1 MKGIE
6 IKTTQNVVLEYE
18 LASLRD
24 RIIAFVLDLV
34 CIGVTMTL
42 FSFMF
47 FSAFSFYGYMETV
60 GMMFLVCIFLFYALA
75 FEVFN
80 NGQSLGK
87 KAMRIRVIKTTGENA
102 TFYDYA
108 GRWVFR
114 MIDIWFSFGA
124 IASMLIA
131 SSSKA
136 QRIGDIVSNTAVI
149 KLVPTVNLYLNDIL
163 KIQSRET
170 YQPVYV
176 QAKQL
181 AEEDVILIKSTIDR
195 FKKYNNDAHVDA
207 VVELTARVK
216 RILEIRDETPNDVR
230 FLQTIINDYIVL
242 TR

>member
-6 IKTTQNVVLEYE
+6 IKTTQNVLLEYE
-18 LASLRD
+18 LATLRE
-24 RIIAFVLDLV
+24 RIIAFLLDLV
-34 CIGVTMTL
+34 CIGIAMTVVSL
-42 FSFMF
+42 IFYSVFMVYGF
-47 FSAFSFYGYMETV
+47 MQTVASLLISCVFIFYS
-60 GMMFLVCIFLFYALA
+60 LA

-87 KAMRIRVIKTTGENA
+87 KIMRIRVIKVTGEKA
-102 TFYDYA
+102 TFYDYT

-114 MIDIWFSFGA
+114 MIDIYLSLGA

-136 QRIGDIVSNTAVI
+136 QRIGDIVSGTAVI
-149 KLVPTVNLYLNDIL
+149 KLSPSVTLYLNDIL

-181 AEEDVILIKSTIDR
+181 TEEDVILIKSTIDR

-207 VVELTARVK
+207 VVQLTARIK
-216 RILEIRDETPNDVR
+216 LILEIRDQTPDDVR

>member
-6 IKTTQNVVLEYE
+6 IKTTQNVLLEYE

-24 RIIAFVLDLV
+24 RILAFLLDLA
-34 CIGVTMTL
+34 CIAVAITVFSL
-42 FSFMF
+42 FFQLFPMD
-47 FSAFSFYGYMETV
+47 GYMGTIASI
-60 GMMFLVCIFLFYALA
+60 FLMCIFIFYTLV
-75 FEVFN
+75 FEIFN

-87 KAMRIRVIKTTGENA
+87 KVLNIRVISITGEKA

-108 GRWVFR
+108 GRWIFR
-114 MIDIWFSFGA
+114 MIDIYLSLGA

-136 QRIGDIVSNTAVI
+136 QRIGDIASNTTVI
-149 KLVPTVNLYLNDIL
+149 KLVPSVNLYLNDIL

-170 YQPVYV
+170 YQPVYM

-181 AEEDVILIKSTIDR
+181 VEEDVILIKSTIDR
-195 FKKYNNDAHVDA
+195 FKKYGNDAHIEA
-207 VVELTARVK
+207 IGQLTARLK
-216 RILEIRDETPNDVR
+216 SILEIKESIPDNIR